1 MNNEVYHI
9 YYDPA
14 MNWIVTDWDG
24 YATSKQFRE
33 GTERMLALLV
43 QHQTGKVLADIKD
56 MVLIGMQDQHWL
68 NAHFLPG
75 AIQSGFHA
83 IALIRTSH
91 YFNQVA
97 IESISYKVDKEK
109 LLIQTFDQVEEAK
122 AWLAIV

>member
-14 MNWIVTDWDG
+14 MNWIVMNWDG

-43 QHQTGKVLADIKD
+43 EYQTGKVLADIKD

-68 NAHFLPG
+68 DIHFLPG
-75 AIQSGFHA
+75 AIQAGFQA
-83 IALIRTSH
+83 IALIRPSH

-97 IESISYKVDKEK
+97 VESISYKVDKEK
-109 LLIQTFDQVEEAK
+109 LLIQVFDQVEEAK
-122 AWLAIV
+122 AWLASV